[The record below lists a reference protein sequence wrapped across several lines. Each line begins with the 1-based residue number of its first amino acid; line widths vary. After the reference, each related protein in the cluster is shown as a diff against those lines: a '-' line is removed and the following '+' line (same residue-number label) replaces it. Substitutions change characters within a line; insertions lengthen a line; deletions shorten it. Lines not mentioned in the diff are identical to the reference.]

1 MKIYHWFIPNRKN
14 KFHPVALRS
23 TGLIIFLA
31 IFISIPLL
39 YNIVTAGQLRVLGY
53 STNINIEDLFSI
65 SNQKRNDNGLASLS
79 LNPKLNLA
87 ALAKANDMFAD
98 NYWAHVAPDG
108 TTPWVF
114 IMDAGY
120 QYSAAG
126 ENLAK
131 DFNTSVGVVDGWMTS
146 ALHRDNVLNSNY
158 QDVGFAI
165 VNGTLLGSETS
176 LVVAMYG
183 TTASSNIA
191 SASPD
196 TDSEPTLDQTTPQ
209 VAQSP
214 TPNLTQTSSPSQP
227 TTVSTVDSSAQ
238 APDQQTQ
245 AEPTAT
251 SDNNIGTVAGSEIS
265 LPIKFYTA
273 LNWGQKVSILLICT
287 LILLFIMKHTLIWR
301 QQKRGLRDIWL
312 RAHPIGQMLV
322 LVAVLV
328 LTIVSGIGVV
338 L

>member
-1 MKIYHWFIPNRKN
+1 MKIYHWFIPNKKN

-39 YNIVTAGQLRVLGY
+39 YNIVTAGQLKVLGY
-53 STNINIEDLFSI
+53 STNIDIEDLFSI
-65 SNQKRNDNGLASLS
+65 SNQKRNDNGLQSLN

-87 ALAKANDMFAD
+87 ALAKANDMFTD

-108 TTPWVF
+108 TTPWTF
-114 IMDAGY
+114 ITNAGY

-131 DFNTSVGVVDGWMTS
+131 DFNTSSGVVDGWMAST
-146 ALHRDNVLNSNY
+146 LHRDNILNTNY
-158 QDVGFAI
+158 QDVGYAI
-165 VNGTLLGSETS
+165 INGKLLGSETS
-176 LVVAMYG
+176 LVVAIYG
-183 TTASSNIA
+183 TTISSNIA
-191 SASPD
+191 LA
-196 TDSEPTLDQTTPQ
+196 
-209 VAQSP
+209 
-214 TPNLTQTSSPSQP
+214 SPSQ
-227 TTVSTVDSSAQ
+227 
-238 APDQQTQ
+238 
-245 AEPTAT
+245 
-251 SDNNIGTVAGSEIS
+251 NNITGTNGMANNDKGSVAGSEVS

-273 LNWGQKVSILLICT
+273 LNWGQKISILLICT

>member
-1 MKIYHWFIPNRKN
+1 MKIYHWFIPNKKN
-14 KFHPVALRS
+14 KFHPVALRT

-39 YNIVTAGQLRVLGY
+39 YNIVTAGQLKVLGY
-53 STNINIEDLFSI
+53 STNIDIEDLFSI
-65 SNQKRNDNGLASLS
+65 SNQKRNDNGLQSLN

-108 TTPWVF
+108 TTPWTF
-114 IMDAGY
+114 ITNASY

-131 DFNTSVGVVDGWMTS
+131 DFNTSAGVVDGWMAS
-146 ALHRDNVLNSNY
+146 ALHRDNVLNTNY
-158 QDVGFAI
+158 QDVGYAI
-165 VNGTLLGSETS
+165 VNGRLLGSETS

-183 TTASSNIA
+183 TTISSNIA
-191 SASPD
+191 SASP
-196 TDSEPTLDQTTPQ
+196 
-209 VAQSP
+209 
-214 TPNLTQTSSPSQP
+214 SQ
-227 TTVSTVDSSAQ
+227 
-238 APDQQTQ
+238 
-245 AEPTAT
+245 
-251 SDNNIGTVAGSEIS
+251 NNITGTNEMANNDNGSVAGSEVS
-265 LPIKFYTA
+265 LPIKLYTA